1 MLVPSILDNPIWFA
15 LSGPQASLA
24 QGDAFARRYP
34 IDIAPFAAI
43 SGYTP
48 ESFLSLG
55 NLIGSSTVMLQSVE
69 PLPANDLNADVI
81 GTVLQMIKRGADV
94 PVDGEGVLRLGLADV
109 PDMLELTDKAK
120 PGPFSVGTIVTG
132 SYIGLRDNGK
142 LIAMAGERMRLDGY
156 TEISAVCVDENY
168 RGNGIA
174 GRLIKI
180 LQTEI
185 MRRGET
191 PFLHVIAEKT
201 SAIELYQRM
210 GFEIRQTFHINRITG
225 A

>member
-1 MLVPSILDNPIWFA
+1 MSTPAILDNPIWFA

-34 IDIAPFAAI
+34 IDIAPFAAVP
-43 SGYTP
+43 GYTP
-48 ESFLSLG
+48 ESFSSLG

-69 PLPANDLNADVI
+69 PLPANDLNTDVI
-81 GTVLQMIKRGADV
+81 GTVLQMIARGVDV
-94 PVDGEGVLRLGLADV
+94 SAHNEGVLRLGPADI
-109 PDMLELTDKAK
+109 PEMLSLTDKAK
-120 PGPFSVGTIVTG
+120 PGPFSVGTIATG
-132 SYIGLRDNGK
+132 AYIGLRDKGK

-180 LQTEI
+180 LQAEI

-191 PFLHVIAEKT
+191 PFLHVIAEKI
-201 SAIELYQRM
+201 SAIELYQRI
-210 GFEIRQTFHINRITG
+210 GFEIRQRFLINRITG
-225 A
+225 E